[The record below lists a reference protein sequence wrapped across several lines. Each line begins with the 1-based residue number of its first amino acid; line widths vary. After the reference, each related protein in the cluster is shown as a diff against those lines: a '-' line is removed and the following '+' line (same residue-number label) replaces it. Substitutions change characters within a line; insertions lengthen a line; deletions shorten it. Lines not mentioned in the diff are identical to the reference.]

1 MCFGDI
7 VEFENKS
14 ILGEPANYFTTFEWE
29 FYNADGTINGTSQQL
44 PSNPPLSND
53 LIQNHDYSQNIT
65 SSEGAYVSAQLIVT
79 DIEGCTNTYNSSLN
93 NPQQNIEI
101 HPLPIVDFS
110 VNDICEDENFI
121 FIDNSTMDNNSVFPN
136 DQLTTQIVIQ

>member
-14 ILGEPANYFTTFEWE
+14 ILGEILTILPLLNGNFIMLT
-29 FYNADGTINGTSQQL
+29 GTINGTSQQL

-65 SSEGAYVSAQLIVT
+65 SSEGT
-79 DIEGCTNTYNSSLN
+79 CKRTTNCYGYRRLY
-93 NPQQNIEI
+93 EY
-101 HPLPIVDFS
+101 L
-110 VNDICEDENFI
+110 
-121 FIDNSTMDNNSVFPN
+121 
-136 DQLTTQIVIQ
+136 

>member
-1 MCFGDI
+1 MGWKTISLYVEDDNSCNNTTEDIYINQLPNAYFTTNSPLCFGYI

-79 DIEGCTNTYNSSLN
+79 DIKVLL
-93 NPQQNIEI
+93 ILI
-101 HPLPIVDFS
+101 ILH
-110 VNDICEDENFI
+110 
-121 FIDNSTMDNNSVFPN
+121 
-136 DQLTTQIVIQ
+136 

>member
-14 ILGEPANYFTTFEWE
+14 ILGEPETT
-29 FYNADGTINGTSQQL
+29 ILPLLNGNFIMPTAFNKWDISAV

-65 SSEGAYVSAQLIVT
+65 SSEELCKST
-79 DIEGCTNTYNSSLN
+79 TNCYGYRRLY
-93 NPQQNIEI
+93 EY
-101 HPLPIVDFS
+101 L
-110 VNDICEDENFI
+110 
-121 FIDNSTMDNNSVFPN
+121 
-136 DQLTTQIVIQ
+136 